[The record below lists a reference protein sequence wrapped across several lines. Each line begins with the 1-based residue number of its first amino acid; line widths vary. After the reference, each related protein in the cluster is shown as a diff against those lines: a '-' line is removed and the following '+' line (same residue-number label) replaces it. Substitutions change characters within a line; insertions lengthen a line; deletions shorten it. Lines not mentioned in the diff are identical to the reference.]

1 MPRHTCCITPVS
13 FVSITPPPSHHTKNA
28 QMHRTLYTHKKRG
41 HTLGKLF
48 TSPAASTSPLTLHS
62 RYLNKKNALIIR
74 PATLNLQPLNRKQ
87 SNHSSL
93 QLWTDLT
100 DNTLSIH
107 VANGTGGKSKGIKH
121 VKQSPAAIPLPQPAP
136 LSDNSRFYYP
146 PDTPN
151 QALLTI
157 LRTVWGG
164 IDTYPEP
171 FQPACASV
179 HFAGSTESSTA
190 KRQTPS

>member
-1 MPRHTCCITPVS
+1 
-13 FVSITPPPSHHTKNA
+13 
-28 QMHRTLYTHKKRG
+28 MHRTSVHTQKEGPHSRQTVYKSCSLYLAPDSPFKIPKQKKRAHHSAG
-41 HTLGKLF
+41 HTQ
-48 TSPAASTSPLTLHS
+48 
-62 RYLNKKNALIIR
+62 
-74 PATLNLQPLNRKQ
+74 LQPLNRKQ

-107 VANGTGGKSKGIKH
+107 VANGTGEKSKGIKH
-121 VKQSPAAIPLPQPAP
+121 VKQSPAAIPLPQPAL